1 MGKKKLLNADLE
13 VGDSVQLIS
22 MTDPYKIPSSMMG
35 KVKFASNVQG
45 SKIYGVEWKTPN
57 GNVIGSLSLIDD
69 INPETGKRLD
79 NWFKIVD
86 DDYDESSNEDQIEEN
101 FITLTK
107 GQILK
112 ESKKKI
118 PEEFV
123 RLSELYDIAEIYNYL
138 EALRIS
144 SIVNMNGSSPYLFMG
159 RDRIYHQH
167 YFEDFDSEERQ
178 KNYDYVLENSDKIK
192 NMIIRGAYSV
202 TGADNMISL
211 ERKVQRDATDLFYL
225 YAKMKG
231 GSKFMR

>member
-22 MTDPYKIPSSMMG
+22 MTDPYKIPPSMMG
-35 KVKFASNVQG
+35 KVKFVSNVQG

-57 GNVIGSLSLIDD
+57 GTVIGSLSLIDD

-79 NWFKIVD
+79 NWFRIVD
-86 DDYDESSNEDQIEEN
+86 EEDDESSNEDQIGEN

-123 RLSELYDIAEIYNYL
+123 RLSELYNIAEIYKYL

-202 TGADNMISL
+202 TGADNMRGL
-211 ERKVQRDATDLFYL
+211 ERKVQQDATDLFQL

>member
-22 MTDPYKIPSSMMG
+22 MTDPYKIPPSMMG
-35 KVKFASNVQG
+35 KVKFVSNVQG

-57 GNVIGSLSLIDD
+57 GTVIGSLSLIDD

-79 NWFKIVD
+79 NWFRIVD
-86 DDYDESSNEDQIEEN
+86 EEYDESSNEDRIEEN

-107 GQILK
+107 GQIIK

-123 RLSELYDIAEIYNYL
+123 RLSELYNIAEIYKYL

-144 SIVNMNGSSPYLFMG
+144 SIVNMNGSSPYLYMG

-178 KNYDYVLENSDKIK
+178 ENYDYVLENSDKIK

-202 TGADNMISL
+202 TGADNMRGL
-211 ERKVQRDATDLFYL
+211 ERKVQQDATDLFQL

>member
-35 KVKFASNVQG
+35 KVKFVSNVQG

-112 ESKKKI
+112 ESKKI

-167 YFEDFDSEERQ
+167 YFEEFDSEERQ

-202 TGADNMISL
+202 TGADNMLSL
-211 ERKVQRDATDLFYL
+211 ERKVQQDATDLFNL

>member
-144 SIVNMNGSSPYLFMG
+144 SVVNMNGSSPYLFMG

-211 ERKVQRDATDLFYL
+211 ERKVQQDATDLFNL

>member
-144 SIVNMNGSSPYLFMG
+144 SVVNMNGSSPYLFMG

-211 ERKVQRDATDLFYL
+211 ERKVQQDATDLFYL

>member
-35 KVKFASNVQG
+35 KVKFVSNVQG

-112 ESKKKI
+112 ESKKK
-118 PEEFV
+118 
-123 RLSELYDIAEIYNYL
+123 YL
-138 EALRIS
+138 
-144 SIVNMNGSSPYLFMG
+144 
-159 RDRIYHQH
+159 
-167 YFEDFDSEERQ
+167 
-178 KNYDYVLENSDKIK
+178 KNL
-192 NMIIRGAYSV
+192 
-202 TGADNMISL
+202 
-211 ERKVQRDATDLFYL
+211 
-225 YAKMKG
+225 
-231 GSKFMR
+231 

>member
-35 KVKFASNVQG
+35 KVKFVSNVQG

-123 RLSELYDIAEIYNYL
+123 RLSELYVYL
-138 EALRIS
+138 LRWHFLIEA
-144 SIVNMNGSSPYLFMG
+144 N
-159 RDRIYHQH
+159 Q
-167 YFEDFDSEERQ
+167 
-178 KNYDYVLENSDKIK
+178 
-192 NMIIRGAYSV
+192 
-202 TGADNMISL
+202 
-211 ERKVQRDATDLFYL
+211 
-225 YAKMKG
+225 
-231 GSKFMR
+231 

>member
-107 GQILK
+107 GRILK

-123 RLSELYDIAEIYNYL
+123 RLSELYDIAEIYKYL

-211 ERKVQRDATDLFYL
+211 ERKVQRDATDLFNL

>member
-144 SIVNMNGSSPYLFMG
+144 SVVNMNGSSPYLFMG

-202 TGADNMISL
+202 TGVDNMISL
-211 ERKVQRDATDLFYL
+211 ERKVQQDATDLFNL

>member
-1 MGKKKLLNADLE
+1 
-13 VGDSVQLIS
+13 
-22 MTDPYKIPSSMMG
+22 MMG
-35 KVKFASNVQG
+35 KVKFVSNVQG

-123 RLSELYDIAEIYNYL
+123 RLSELYDIAEIYKYL

-211 ERKVQRDATDLFYL
+211 ERKVQQDATDLFYL

>member
-123 RLSELYDIAEIYNYL
+123 RLSELYNIAEIYNYL

>member
-35 KVKFASNVQG
+35 KVKFVSNVQG

-123 RLSELYDIAEIYNYL
+123 RLSELYDIAEIYKYL

-211 ERKVQRDATDLFYL
+211 ERKVQQDATDLFYL

>member
-35 KVKFASNVQG
+35 KVKFVSNVQG

>member
-35 KVKFASNVQG
+35 KVKFVSNVQG

-211 ERKVQRDATDLFYL
+211 ERKVQQDATDLFNL

>member
-22 MTDPYKIPSSMMG
+22 MTDPYKIPPSMMG
-35 KVKFASNVQG
+35 KVKFVSNVQG

-57 GNVIGSLSLIDD
+57 GTVIGSLSLIDD

-79 NWFKIVD
+79 NWFRIVD
-86 DDYDESSNEDQIEEN
+86 EEYDESSNEDRIEEN

-123 RLSELYDIAEIYNYL
+123 RLSELYNIAEIYKYL

-144 SIVNMNGSSPYLFMG
+144 RIVNMNGSSPYLYMG

-167 YFEDFDSEERQ
+167 YFEEFDSEERQ
-178 KNYDYVLENSDKIK
+178 ENYDYVLENSDKIK

-202 TGADNMISL
+202 TGADNMRGL
-211 ERKVQRDATDLFYL
+211 ERKVQQDATDLFQL

>member
-1 MGKKKLLNADLE
+1 
-13 VGDSVQLIS
+13 
-22 MTDPYKIPSSMMG
+22 MTDPYKIPPSMMG
-35 KVKFASNVQG
+35 KVKFVSNVQG

-57 GNVIGSLSLIDD
+57 GTVIGSLSLIDD

-79 NWFKIVD
+79 NWFRIVD
-86 DDYDESSNEDQIEEN
+86 EEYDESSNEDRIEEN

-107 GQILK
+107 GQIIK

-123 RLSELYDIAEIYNYL
+123 RLSELYNIAEIYKYL

-144 SIVNMNGSSPYLFMG
+144 SIVNMNGSSPYLYMG

-178 KNYDYVLENSDKIK
+178 ENYDYVLENSDKIK

-202 TGADNMISL
+202 TGADNMRGL
-211 ERKVQRDATDLFYL
+211 ERKVQQDATDLFQL

>member
-1 MGKKKLLNADLE
+1 MGKKRLVNAALE
-13 VGDSVQLIS
+13 KGDIIQLIS
-22 MTDPYKIPSSMMG
+22 MTDPYKIPSGMMG
-35 KVKFASNVQG
+35 TVTSVSEVQG
-45 SKIYGVEWKTPN
+45 SKIYGVKWETPD
-57 GNVIGSLSLIDD
+57 GKFMSSLSLIDD
-69 INPETGKRLD
+69 INPETGKRFD

-86 DDYDESSNEDQIEEN
+86 EEDEGLTER

-107 GQILK
+107 GQILR

-123 RLSELYDIAEIYNYL
+123 RLSELYDIAEIYKYL

-144 SIVNMNGSSPYLFMG
+144 SIVNMNGSSPYLYMG

-202 TGADNMISL
+202 TGGDNMRSL
-211 ERKVQRDATDLFYL
+211 ERKVQQDATDLFQL

>member
-22 MTDPYKIPSSMMG
+22 MTDPYKIPPSMMG
-35 KVKFASNVQG
+35 KVKFVSNVQG

-57 GNVIGSLSLIDD
+57 GTVIGSLSLIDD

-79 NWFKIVD
+79 NWFRIVD
-86 DDYDESSNEDQIEEN
+86 EEYDESSNEDRIEEN

-123 RLSELYDIAEIYNYL
+123 RLSELYNIAEIYKYL

-202 TGADNMISL
+202 TGADNMRGL
-211 ERKVQRDATDLFYL
+211 ERKVQQDATDLFQL

>member
-22 MTDPYKIPSSMMG
+22 MTDPYKIPPSMMG
-35 KVKFASNVQG
+35 KVKFVSNVQG

-57 GNVIGSLSLIDD
+57 GTVIGSLSLIDD

-79 NWFKIVD
+79 NWFRIVD
-86 DDYDESSNEDQIEEN
+86 EEYDESSNEDRIEEN

-123 RLSELYDIAEIYNYL
+123 RLSELYNIAEIYKYL

-144 SIVNMNGSSPYLFMG
+144 SIVNMNGSSPYLYMG

-167 YFEDFDSEERQ
+167 YFEEFDSEERQ
-178 KNYDYVLENSDKIK
+178 ENYDYVLENSDKIK

-202 TGADNMISL
+202 TGADNMRGL
-211 ERKVQRDATDLFYL
+211 ERKVQQDATDLFQL